1 MEYKKIIWSGEPTS
15 KTHQINKWNLVP
27 IIYTFWTDLPKEVY
41 DCWKNIWLIS
51 PYFEMERDTTA
62 IEIFTVR
69 QIKDLIDMVVEF
81 METNNQNYYHK
92 PDNEISKIKGKFSND
107 YVEGVEY
114 AILQYLD
121 EKIPGFTDDED
132 NKFLISYMFD

>member
-1 MEYKKIIWSGEPTS
+1 MEYKKITWSGEPTS
-15 KTHQINKWNLVP
+15 KTHQINKWERVP
-27 IIYTFWTDLPKEVY
+27 IIYTFWTDLPKEVC
-41 DCWKNIWLIS
+41 DCWRNIWRIS

-81 METNNQNYYHK
+81 METNNKNKDY
-92 PDNEISKIKGKFSND
+92 DED
-107 YVEGVEY
+107 YVEGVDY

-121 EKIPGFTDDED
+121 EEIPGFTDDKD